1 MCPQNRRVSAASAQ
15 NGYTMLEA
23 MVVVAIIGIMAC
35 LSVGAFQRIREQSA
49 SESLLRVLEG
59 LLGEARTRA
68 VQSWTHVGVRFFEK
82 GGNVYA
88 RLYQD
93 SDGDGV
99 MSDDISRGT
108 DRPLG
113 PDTLLSEDQSRVAI
127 PEGATSDPT
136 GKPLVGED
144 PVRFGRG
151 DTLSFSPTATATP
164 GSLYLS
170 EGDGRSGWCI
180 RVAGIDGRVRLWR
193 FRHGAW
199 NLVQPM

>member
-1 MCPQNRRVSAASAQ
+1 MCQQRGRVFAASAQ

-35 LSVGAFQRIREQSA
+35 LSLGAFQRIREQSA
-49 SESLLRVLEG
+49 SESLLAVLEG
-59 LLGEARTRA
+59 LLGEARSRA
-68 VQSWTHVGVRFFEK
+68 VSSFCHVGIRFSEK
-82 GGNVYA
+82 DGKVYA

-99 MSDDISRGT
+99 MSDDIARGT

-113 PDTLLSEDQSRVAI
+113 PDVLLNEDQSRVAI
-127 PEGATSDPT
+127 PEGATKDPT
-136 GKPLVGED
+136 GKPLAGED

-164 GSLYLS
+164 GSLYLA

-180 RVAGIDGRVRLWR
+180 RVAGIDGRIRLWR

-199 NLVQPM
+199 TLIQPM